1 MSRPLSAGD
10 LLMQVNDLQSSIEQK
25 NTGVDASLS
34 KILKKTFLND
44 KEDKTSHSDIKH
56 SEKNLSKT
64 DYFTALEYNMNKS
77 CMGHAL
83 IINNEHFDDRL
94 GMNTRH
100 GTKVDGERLSKT
112 LKSLGY
118 TVHYMYN
125 ATFQQMKHSILN
137 LARRTDHT
145 NCNSFVMA
153 LMSHGDEGVIYS
165 TDDCVDIK
173 DFVDLF
179 RGDNCPTLNGK
190 PKIFIFQA
198 CRGQKHE
205 VGLLDST
212 DSTDGVV
219 TEEVINGRT
228 VYVDRGVVPTVPAGA
243 DFLFCYSV
251 ANGFYSHRDTL
262 HGSWYIQDLCKSI
275 EQMILSKDNGD
286 GERWEMTQVL
296 TRVNQLVAERSVE
309 RSYNFDSIGKK
320 QMPCF
325 MSLLTKK
332 LYFKKI
338 VP

>member
-1 MSRPLSAGD
+1 MEPKS
-10 LLMQVNDLQSSIEQK
+10 
-25 NTGVDASLS
+25 TGVDAKLS
-34 KILKKTFLND
+34 KLLKKTFLSE
-44 KEDKTSHSDIKH
+44 KEDKISHSNNK
-56 SEKNLSKT
+56 SSTQKLSKT
-64 DYFTALEYNMNKS
+64 DYFTAFEYNMSRS

-83 IINNEHFDDRL
+83 IINNEHFDDKL

-100 GTKVDGERLSKT
+100 GTKVDGENLKET
-112 LKSLGY
+112 LRCLGY
-118 TVHYMYN
+118 TVHYKYN
-125 ATFQQMKHSILN
+125 ATFQEMKHSILN
-137 LARRTDHT
+137 MARKTDHT

-153 LMSHGDEGVIYS
+153 LMSHGDDGVIYS
-165 TDDCVDIK
+165 TDDCIDIK

-198 CRGQKHE
+198 CRGQNHE
-205 VGLLDST
+205 IGLLDST

-219 TEEVINGRT
+219 TEEMVNGRT
-228 VYVDRGVVPTVPAGA
+228 VYVDRGVTPTIPAGA

-275 EQMILSKDNGD
+275 KQMILCTDKKDED
-286 GERWEMTQVL
+286 RCEMTQVL
-296 TRVNQLVAERSVE
+296 TRVNQLVAARCVE

-325 MSLLTKK
+325 ISLLTKK
-332 LYFKKI
+332 LYFI
-338 VP
+338 QNVP